1 MDSAYVRPRPA
12 IHCAARENL
21 MKRDL
26 VIVVVGIL
34 SFGLAIWFLWGNPE
48 RPSTY
53 NGLSKA
59 DASTRLRLTSKAVH

>member
-1 MDSAYVRPRPA
+1 MSDPVQLFTAPR
-12 IHCAARENL
+12 RETL

-48 RPSTY
+48 RPSSY

-59 DASTRLRLTSKAVH
+59 DASTRLRLTKAVR